1 MGYQKLSRQLL
12 REKTEQALSLL
23 EKCSICPRRCGIN
36 RLKNSPGLCRSGRN
50 ARISSY
56 GPHFGEERALVG
68 RYGSGTIFFTNC
80 NLNCVFCQNYDIS
93 QNGEGDE
100 VSPEHLGNIM
110 LELQNQGC
118 HNINLVSPTHYVPQ
132 LLESLMNAI
141 EAGLTVPLVYN
152 SGGYDSVE
160 ILKILEGIVDIYMP
174 DIKFGNDAAGE
185 KYLGVKDYFTIA
197 SKAVKEM
204 HRQVGDLEVDSGG
217 VAFRG
222 LLVRHLVLPE
232 NIAGSDTVIRFVAEE
247 ISKNTSINIMDQYY
261 PAHRAFRYEEL
272 SRQVKPREYKEITSL
287 ARQLGLKNTL

>member
-1 MGYQKLSRQLL
+1 VGYQKLSRQLL

-23 EKCSICPRRCGIN
+23 EKCSLCPRRCGVN

-50 ARISSY
+50 ARISNY

-93 QNGEGDE
+93 QDGEGDE
-100 VSPEHLGNIM
+100 VSPEQLGNIM
-110 LELQNQGC
+110 LELQNLGC

-132 LLESLMNAI
+132 VLESLMIAI

-160 ILKILEGIVDIYMP
+160 LLKILEGVVDIYMP

-185 KYLGVKDYFTIA
+185 KYLGVKDYFTTA
-197 SKAVKEM
+197 RMAVKEM

-217 VAFRG
+217 IAFRG
-222 LLVRHLVLPE
+222 LLVRHLVLPA
-232 NIAGSDTVIRFVAEE
+232 NVAGSDIVIRFVAEE

-272 SRQVKPREYKEITSL
+272 SRQVKPGEYKEITSL
-287 ARQLGLKNTL
+287 ARKLGLKNAL